1 MLCPQ
6 ITEVQKRPANQ
17 SSNWDSEV
25 AETCF
30 VASVTA
36 LSPGWVGGEEV
47 LFGQQSVSYHLLE
60 K

>member
-6 ITEVQKRPANQ
+6 IAEVQKCPANQ
-17 SSNWDSEV
+17 SSNWDLEL

-30 VASVTA
+30 VASVAA

-47 LFGQQSVSYHLLE
+47 VFGQQSFSYQLLE